1 MKRKAIAMA
10 MAMMMIAS
18 AASVCSA
25 ASVTDF
31 KDVPSTSWYY
41 ASVKGAVD
49 DGYMNGVT
57 KDTFA
62 PSNNLTRAMFATILA
77 RYDKATVDNTAKSA
91 FTDVLSDQWYTGSV
105 VWGSKNGIINGYSA
119 TKFGT
124 NDFIKR
130 EDLALMVYRY
140 VNFKKYTLKEKT
152 PVTFKDADQ
161 ISAYAKEALEYCR
174 VHGLFI
180 GDQNGY
186 LHPQKLVTRA
196 EAAAVMERIDLV
208 IKESTGGGSSSGGGG
223 GQTYTYS
230 DYGVTV
236 YLGKDNRSVDLPSYD
251 DARQNS
257 IYHVRYDSSGKY
269 TENGSDKI
277 DLVTVAKGVCDSSN
291 IGRVFNA
298 TGIKGMTFTDSI
310 GKIQTIVD
318 GNGRIYD
325 IPLKYVPV
333 EEVLPSD
340 TIENIASTVTSSM
353 GLSGENIIKPA
364 EVTNLLNKLDD
375 DGITSKDDLSMREQE
390 IAKEAA
396 NKLNTYTG
404 GDGALVD
411 RVIEKN
417 PSVETAM
424 KQAGITKQELIDAVA
439 KYRNKLNDILG
450 VNYIS
455 TADDHVAL
463 YDADQTPENTKGG
476 IAVMVNPV
484 TVAQTQYNKGLNKF
498 VERYFP
504 VNSLATAEEF
514 KNSESVK
521 ALYDMMKPTDW
532 VSGNKESGYTML
544 SEGEYQTKCEAVIDQ
559 IEKIRKEFVV
569 NKDTATVKKAL
580 EEVNKKIANRTGVS
594 YTVDTAS
601 LANVLVLPDPTLEDM
616 KANGLM
622 SFIVT
627 KDLTASEA
635 KDRIDSFLNRA
646 GAGADSD
653 LVRRAANRA
662 AGNYKLT
669 VNITNTSCN
678 NSSVH

>member
-41 ASVKGAVD
+41 TSVKGAVD

-62 PSNNLTRAMFATILA
+62 PSNNLTRAMFATMLA

-91 FTDVLSDQWYTGSV
+91 FADVLSNQWYTGSV
-105 VWGSKNGIINGYSA
+105 VWGSNNGIINGYSA

-174 VHGLFI
+174 IHGLFI

-236 YLGKDNRSVDLPSYD
+236 YLGKDNRPVDLPSYD
-251 DARQNS
+251 DASQNG

-291 IGRVFNA
+291 IERVFNVI
-298 TGIKGMTFTDSI
+298 GIKGMTFTDSI
-310 GKIQTIVD
+310 GKTQTIVD
-318 GNGRIYD
+318 TNGRIYD
-325 IPLKYVPV
+325 IPLKYVPAR
-333 EEVLPSD
+333 EVLPAETITNVAKDAAASLSTGGTTVSVTDKEVYDILDKLDKTGISKESD
-340 TIENIASTVTSSM
+340 
-353 GLSGENIIKPA
+353 
-364 EVTNLLNKLDD
+364 LLNDKE
-375 DGITSKDDLSMREQE
+375 KE
-390 IAKEAA
+390 IAKEIAK
-396 NKLNTYTG
+396 KLDGYT
-404 GDGALVD
+404 DADLVQKVLD
-411 RVIEKN
+411 KDKNIEK
-417 PSVETAM
+417 AM
-424 KQAGITKQELIDAVA
+424 KEAGLKETDLEKIVKKYKDNLNFILDIDTA
-439 KYRNKLNDILG
+439 KLSATQSEENIG
-450 VNYIS
+450 
-455 TADDHVAL
+455 AD
-463 YDADQTPENTKGG
+463 TKGG

-484 TVAQTQYNKGLNKF
+484 TVAQTQYDKGLDKF
-498 VERYFP
+498 VDRYFP
-504 VNSLATAEEF
+504 VNSLASAEDF
-514 KNSESVK
+514 KNSENVK
-521 ALYDMMKPTDW
+521 NLYKMMKPTDW
-532 VSGNKESGYTML
+532 VGGDKESGYTML

-569 NKDTATVKKAL
+569 NKDIDTVKKAL
-580 EEVNKKIANRTGVS
+580 EEVNEKITNKTGVS

-601 LANVLVLPDPTLEDM
+601 LAKVLVLPDPTLENM

-622 SFIVT
+622 SFTVT
-627 KDLTASEA
+627 KDLTATEA
-635 KDRIDSFLNRA
+635 KDRMDSFLSRA
-646 GAGADSD
+646 GASADSD
-653 LVRRAANRA
+653 LVNRAANRA